1 VVGDGK
7 ARFGGRGMGAVR
19 RREEGPEWGRSP
31 PLQAGA
37 MDKGAWGGAR
47 GRRPRQSL
55 GHRCVAE
62 QLVRAREASDRVPCK
77 RPPSLT
83 GGPRVFIYLSRFS
96 NTYTLIFE
104 LVTFL
109 MSKIH
114 KIYLPKDCKL

>member
-31 PLQAGA
+31 PLQPGA
-37 MDKGAWGGAR
+37 MHKGAWGGAR
-47 GRRPRQSL
+47 GRRPRQSF

-62 QLVRAREASDRVPCK
+62 ELARVREASDRAPFK

-83 GGPRVFIYLSRFS
+83 GGPRVFFIYQDFQ
-96 NTYTLIFE
+96 TPTL
-104 LVTFL
+104 
-109 MSKIH
+109 
-114 KIYLPKDCKL
+114 